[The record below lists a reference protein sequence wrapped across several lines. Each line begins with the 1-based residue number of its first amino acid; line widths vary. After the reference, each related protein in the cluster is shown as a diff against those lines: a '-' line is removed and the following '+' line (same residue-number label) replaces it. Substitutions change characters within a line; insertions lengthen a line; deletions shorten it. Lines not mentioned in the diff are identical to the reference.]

1 MPWTLRDIKDET
13 SLVNELYKIFI
24 ENTRLTHSKS
34 AKVEFII
41 TAGYLESY
49 LKPGSRIIDIGAGAG
64 EYSLYQA
71 DKGYQVDAVE
81 LTDWNIEYFKSKIRP
96 GMKVSL
102 SQGNALE

>member
-1 MPWTLRDIKDET
+1 MPWILRDIKDET

-49 LKPGSRIIDIGAGAG
+49 LKPGSRIIVKSILVCKFPRLKKLHQSVYAAKAVDD
-64 EYSLYQA
+64 EYMA
-71 DKGYQVDAVE
+71 C
-81 LTDWNIEYFKSKIRP
+81 
-96 GMKVSL
+96 
-102 SQGNALE
+102 